1 MRINAPLNSPVSL
14 RRQGVRAFA
23 LLLAL
28 GLAWFGARTLAAQAP
43 ATAAKPSAALAP
55 ATRSHRPEDRN
66 RPHRSSQNRGDQRPG
81 AAHSKPRAASEAAN
95 PEASLP
101 VTPPAPVVPLWPVNE
116 KADPASVR
124 WDSQG
129 LRIEADNSSLA
140 QILSDVATA
149 TGAKVEGLS
158 TDQRIFG
165 DYGPGPARDVLSQ
178 LFEGSGYNIVLI
190 GEQGQGTPIEIVLSL
205 RQTGAALPPT
215 ASPAPASD
223 EDTDTEDQPAQ
234 PPPARSGFGF
244 GGPRIPPQVQQQ
256 TQQREQQM
264 QPPDHPQN

>member
-1 MRINAPLNSPVSL
+1 
-14 RRQGVRAFA
+14 
-23 LLLAL
+23 
-28 GLAWFGARTLAAQAP
+28 
-43 ATAAKPSAALAP
+43 
-55 ATRSHRPEDRN
+55 
-66 RPHRSSQNRGDQRPG
+66 
-81 AAHSKPRAASEAAN
+81 
-95 PEASLP
+95 
-101 VTPPAPVVPLWPVNE
+101 
-116 KADPASVR
+116 
-124 WDSQG
+124 
-129 LRIEADNSSLA
+129 
-140 QILSDVATA
+140 
-149 TGAKVEGLS
+149 LS